1 MSQGMPD
8 STHHAAPPV
17 PLLPK
22 DIVATSRPQT
32 ALMTDDNGQE
42 FRVSFGSAFGSAM
55 ETGRIEPVY
64 VDKEAV
70 AATTTTDNDFSDVDS
85 IHSKHQHQAYQ
96 HGDSHSMASPGRPA
110 TGPPSSLLARA
121 AARASMAS
129 ELDVMALNEPFM
141 NNRNAS
147 SSTLSVSGMMIN
159 NSTAITNSNM
169 NGQLGHSLISNSGPG
184 SPGPITYP
192 VRASSIRSEKRFVS
206 TSPPQ
211 SSGLSRPPM
220 PTGAAVIS
228 STTRTAYTFQ
238 NSSSQVYI
246 PQSSSSQQQQTQYQ
260 HITDS
265 SGASISHH
273 RGYRPSPNGSVSS
286 MSTDYG
292 GNQYDRRGS
301 VSSNYDGNSTATD
314 PTMIQAITQTMIG
327 DYLWKYTRR
336 PMASVISEKRHRRYF
351 WVHPYNKTIYWS
363 LNNPAADGSRE
374 QRAKS
379 ALIIAVFQITDENT
393 TGSSDLPN
401 VSLLVQTSNRNLKLT
416 APTRE
421 KHELWY
427 QSLAYLLSR
436 PSTPGVDMPSDNQTW
451 SEVQAARGVTSDTLL
466 TIRNDKTV
474 RKKGSFNRLQS
485 MFGRS
490 KENSPTG
497 SPRQQQQQ
505 GSMGMNSGMSSTS
518 VNYSGMPPPPPLSG
532 SSGSG
537 VNGSVVNSVVGYPS
551 HMVNSQN
558 TVGGYGTMNGGPIMS
573 QQASSSVGTNSMSP
587 RSRLQQSSS
596 SGAYEDEYRG
606 EGEYDDEDDE
616 DEDDEDDGELPEH
629 VRQCC
634 DGKHDIGSLDHHH

>member
-1 MSQGMPD
+1 
-8 STHHAAPPV
+8 
-17 PLLPK
+17 
-22 DIVATSRPQT
+22 
-32 ALMTDDNGQE
+32 MT
-42 FRVSFGSAFGSAM
+42 
-55 ETGRIEPVY
+55 
-64 VDKEAV
+64 
-70 AATTTTDNDFSDVDS
+70 
-85 IHSKHQHQAYQ
+85 
-96 HGDSHSMASPGRPA
+96 
-110 TGPPSSLLARA
+110 
-121 AARASMAS
+121 
-129 ELDVMALNEPFM
+129 
-141 NNRNAS
+141 
-147 SSTLSVSGMMIN
+147 
-159 NSTAITNSNM
+159 
-169 NGQLGHSLISNSGPG
+169 
-184 SPGPITYP
+184 
-192 VRASSIRSEKRFVS
+192 
-206 TSPPQ
+206 
-211 SSGLSRPPM
+211 
-220 PTGAAVIS
+220 TGAAIIS

-246 PQSSSSQQQQTQYQ
+246 PQSTQQQPQYQ

-265 SGASISHH
+265 SGASISHT

-292 GNQYDRRGS
+292 GNQRDRRGS
-301 VSSNYDGNSTATD
+301 VSSNYDSNTATD

-393 TGSSDLPN
+393 SGNSELPN

-416 APTRE
+416 APSRE

-451 SEVQAARGVTSDTLL
+451 TEVQAARGVASDSHL
-466 TIRNDKTV
+466 TIRNEKTI

-497 SPRQQQQQ
+497 SPRQQHQ
-505 GSMGMNSGMSSTS
+505 GSGMSSTS
-518 VNYSGMPPPPPLSG
+518 VNFSGMPPPPPLSG
-532 SSGSG
+532 GSG
-537 VNGSVVNSVVGYPS
+537 GNGSVNSVVGYPS
-551 HMVNSQN
+551 HMVNSQSG
-558 TVGGYGTMNGGPIMS
+558 VGGYGTLNGGPIMS
-573 QQASSSVGTNSMSP
+573 QATSSSNNSTSP
-587 RSRLQQSSS
+587 RSRLHQSS

-606 EGEYDDEDDE
+606 EGEYDDGEDDE
-616 DEDDEDDGELPEH
+616 EDDDEDDDDGELPEH